1 MAAPRPRPPAPRAR
15 PSTRASRRA
24 KAVHPVPTGR
34 LSIYRPW
41 LDRLTFAGALAGIGV
56 VVHLWMQ
63 ARRGFAGGC
72 TGFDPNAIV
81 AASPSGCASVLQS
94 TYATFIGVSN
104 TTWGLLFYG
113 AVALLSF
120 ALVLR
125 PEALQKLKRVRGAVL
140 AVGAL
145 YALYLI
151 FVLFSGRAGGFCV
164 LCFTSHVITLT
175 LFAFF
180 LADLL
185 RPPGALPTHHPTD

>member
-24 KAVHPVPTGR
+24 KAVHTVPTGR
-34 LSIYRPW
+34 LSVYRPW

-56 VVHLWMQ
+56 VIHLWMQ

-72 TGFDPNAIV
+72 SGFDPNAIV
-81 AASPSGCASVLQS
+81 APTASGC
-94 TYATFIGVSN
+94 ATFIGVSN

-125 PEALQKLKRVRGAVL
+125 PEALQTLKRVRGAVL
-140 AVGAL
+140 TVGAL

-151 FVLFSGRAGGFCV
+151 FVLFSGRAGGFCA
-164 LCFTSHVITLT
+164 LCFISHVITLS

-185 RPPGALPTHHPTD
+185 RPTEAPIPHNPPD